1 MNLTGEREGKKLKQT
16 MTAGNSFDLKND
28 SEGFF
33 SQWGKSDF
41 FMLLTVFI
49 WGVNLSVIKY
59 ALTEFPPYFFNCLR
73 LVGASLFL
81 LLLALASGENWR
93 VPRSKILP
101 LIFVGILGNG
111 LYQIFFIKGIS
122 LTTASNASLI
132 MTSSPLFIAILS
144 TIFRHERLSASGWS
158 GLFISFFGLYLV
170 ITQRS
175 GGFSLSSSSLMGDLL
190 ILLANLSW
198 AGYTIYSRPFLR
210 IMSPL
215 KLTALTMTA
224 GTFFYFPIGFLDVRA
239 FTLTEI
245 TWKGWLSLIFSFA
258 LALGISFV
266 FWFKSLK
273 SVGNSRTAIYSYL
286 TPLVAILTAHLALKE
301 RITLVQGLGGL
312 IVLFGFSLTRSGLW
326 WQRWLKKETVA

>member
-1 MNLTGEREGKKLKQT
+1 MIARDNLELRNNEEVL
-16 MTAGNSFDLKND
+16 
-28 SEGFF
+28 F
-33 SQWGKSDF
+33 SHWGKSDF
-41 FMLLTVFI
+41 FMLLAVFI
-49 WGVNLSVIKY
+49 WGVNLSVVKY
-59 ALTEFPPYFFNCLR
+59 ALTEFPTYFFNCLR
-73 LVGASLFL
+73 LIGASLFL
-81 LLLALASGENWR
+81 LLLALASGENFR
-93 VPRSKILP
+93 VPRSKILS
-101 LIFVGILGNG
+101 LIFIGFLGNG

-132 MTSSPLFIAILS
+132 MTSSPLFIALLS
-144 TIFRHERLSASGWS
+144 TLFRHERLSGSGWS

-175 GGFSLSSSSLMGDLL
+175 GGFSLSSSSLRGDLL

-215 KLTALTMTA
+215 KLAALTMTA
-224 GTFFYFPIGFLDVRA
+224 GTFFYFPVGLLDVRA

-258 LALGISFV
+258 LALGVSFV
-266 FWFKSLK
+266 FWYKSLK

-301 RITLVQGLGGL
+301 RITLVQGVGGL
-312 IVLFGFSLTRSGLW
+312 FVLFGFSLTRSGLW
-326 WQRWLKKETVA
+326 WRRWLKKEMVS